1 MIKSGIFLTL
11 MLSQGNNGPLFILL
25 LYVLILFLLLIY
37 HSARLLARRRAI
49 HGEATKVSVLAMHGM
64 EKFHGVCRFC
74 CPVLAFHR
82 CEHMRHAGGADM
94 LNAPLTDQQERFL
107 CDYYTGQFFPCDLD
121 AEPWV
126 HRL

>member
-1 MIKSGIFLTL
+1 M
-11 MLSQGNNGPLFILL
+11 
-25 LYVLILFLLLIY
+25 
-37 HSARLLARRRAI
+37 ARRQKFRCWRCMAW
-49 HGEATKVSVLAMHGM
+49 SSPM
-64 EKFHGVCRFC
+64 EY
-74 CPVLAFHR
+74 
-82 CEHMRHAGGADM
+82 DM